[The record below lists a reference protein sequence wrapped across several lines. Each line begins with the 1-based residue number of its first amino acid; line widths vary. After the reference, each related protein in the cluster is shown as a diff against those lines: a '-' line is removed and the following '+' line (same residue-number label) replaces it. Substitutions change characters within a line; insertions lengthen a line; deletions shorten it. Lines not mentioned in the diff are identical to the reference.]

1 MTVIGTI
8 THELG
13 HYTAA
18 KIIGH
23 EAKINYAHAFSDN
36 PTLSS
41 ELKLIYEKHYED
53 IKEKKDFPL
62 KERLQTLRTQQIE
75 EAKIMSLGG
84 PLQTMLT
91 GTLGFILL
99 LRNRKNIYK
108 NGKLKLIGWIY
119 IFLSLFWLRQV
130 TNFLVAIASLII
142 TKETHISGDEMSLAK
157 LYKLPIWS
165 IQTTTGILGIIICG
179 YIFFKIIPRA
189 QRLTFIIAGLFGGIA
204 GYYLWLVKYGKIIM
218 P

>member
-1 MTVIGTI
+1 MTVVGTV

-23 EAKINYAHAFSDN
+23 EAKINYAQTFSDN

-41 ELKLIYEKHYED
+41 ELKLIYDKYYDD
-53 IKEKKDFPL
+53 INENNDFPL
-62 KERLQTLRTQQIE
+62 KERFQVLRSQQIE
-75 EAKIMSLGG
+75 EAKITSLGG
-84 PLQTMLT
+84 PLQTIFT

-142 TKETHISGDEMSLAK
+142 TKETHISGDEMSLAL

-165 IQTTTGILGIIICG
+165 IQTITGIIGMIICG
-179 YIFFKIIPRA
+179 YIFFYIIPKA
-189 QRLTFIIAGLFGGIA
+189 QRLTFIIAGLLGGIA
-204 GYYLWLVKYGKIIM
+204 GYYLWLIEYGKIIM